1 MHEKWVIG
9 IHITNREHDSLR
21 VQHTLTKFGC
31 SIRTRFGINE
41 DKESGISGHGLILL
55 ELSGDP
61 SEFIKLVEELQKIK
75 GIEVKKMV
83 FSH

>member
-9 IHITNREHDSLR
+9 IHITDRVHDSIK

-41 DKESGISGHGLILL
+41 DKDFGTSGHGLVLL
-55 ELSGDP
+55 ELTGEQ
-61 SEFIKLVEELQKIK
+61 SEFVKLMKELRKIE

-83 FSH
+83 FTH

>member
-9 IHITNREHDSLR
+9 IHITNREHDSAR
-21 VQHTLTKFGC
+21 VQYSLTKFGC

-41 DKESGISGHGLILL
+41 DKDTGTLGHGLILL
-55 ELSGDP
+55 ELSGHP
-61 SEFIKLVEELQKIK
+61 SEFIKLMEELQRID